1 MKRKSKHSLNEFD
14 RQHTSSTR
22 NTSMA
27 CNMSSLC
34 IIITLLY
41 KWRNWTKNAYTH
53 GMMIVVRW
61 SGRYFTVCICI
72 NARMHTKMNLKIRR
86 QKKATSPQQKIEAS
100 KMWTTKKIMLRN
112 GILLSDY
119 ELFALKFFSSLVF
132 IRQCHFLSCYF
143 EFFQMKCGQ
152 EREIEH
158 RLAQKTFVRLKKI
171 RMKDLD
177 KPISYK
183 NPNGDTHNNNKQ
195 DVVLYSFNL

>member
-132 IRQCHFLSCYF
+132 IRQCHFFVLLFWIFPNEMRARKRNRTQTCTKNICKAK
-143 EFFQMKCGQ
+143 EKQN
-152 EREIEH
+152 ERPWQANII
-158 RLAQKTFVRLKKI
+158 QKPQWRYT
-171 RMKDLD
+171 
-177 KPISYK
+177 
-183 NPNGDTHNNNKQ
+183 
-195 DVVLYSFNL
+195 